1 MQSLFCVNGPKLH
14 ILRFRDGYCDAQ
26 MARMGAEPP
35 LLRSVGW
42 QIQCTHLL
50 AHSIRLVRLAR
61 ITQTQKSLRQ
71 TPPGWL
77 ALRCAGRPVFDKAI
91 EQPLFTDVFGPV

>member
-26 MARMGAEPP
+26 LVRMGAEPP

-50 AHSIRLVRLAR
+50 AHSIRLVLRFINSVTYIEGDSCQHAR
-61 ITQTQKSLRQ
+61 VLLSGED
-71 TPPGWL
+71 TPCRDG
-77 ALRCAGRPVFDKAI
+77 AL
-91 EQPLFTDVFGPV
+91 L